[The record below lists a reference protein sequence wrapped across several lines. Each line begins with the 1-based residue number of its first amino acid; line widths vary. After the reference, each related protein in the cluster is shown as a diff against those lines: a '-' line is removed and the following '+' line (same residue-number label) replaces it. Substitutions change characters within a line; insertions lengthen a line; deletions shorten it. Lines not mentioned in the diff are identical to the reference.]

1 VQSHP
6 ATRYKDRL
14 RIGHKD
20 YPLVVKRVVRSP
32 FNGDERKADAIYYD
46 DEVGLWREVV
56 NEEDR
61 LNLARAVEE
70 GRLSLVEPIQ
80 WPR

>member
-1 VQSHP
+1 
-6 ATRYKDRL
+6 
-14 RIGHKD
+14 
-20 YPLVVKRVVRSP
+20 VVRSP